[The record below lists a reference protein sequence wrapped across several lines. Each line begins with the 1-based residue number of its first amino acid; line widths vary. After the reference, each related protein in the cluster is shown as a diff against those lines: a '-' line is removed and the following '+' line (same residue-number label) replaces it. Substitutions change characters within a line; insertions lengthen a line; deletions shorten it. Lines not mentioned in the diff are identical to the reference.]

1 MEKNKLLV
9 LAVLKPKN
17 PYYDFAVQELKSLLE
32 MAGIDAVGAF
42 AVEYLLQKKPLPSA
56 FRDIKKE
63 QLERQHFVR
72 LEIPVDQVPLLQTV
86 IDRSVMVLTF
96 IKLIGNAKDTEEL
109 ISKIDLSEFQ
119 SEVDSEETF
128 SFKVTASFKSLK

>member
-32 MAGIDAVGAF
+32 MAGIDAVRAF

-109 ISKIDLSEFQ
+109 ISKINLSEFQ

>member
-32 MAGIDAVGAF
+32 MAGIDAVRAF